1 MSTPPLSKETE
12 KRIELLFHPSEHEL
26 VRSLL
31 LSDCGNNLPGLQSA
45 DSRTMDRFRFAVLK
59 LSEGDLSE
67 LDKALRLANADWR
80 DLLMAAGF
88 GESLTVH
95 ESWLPKARSG

>member
-12 KRIELLFHPSEHEL
+12 KRIELLFPPNEQEL

-31 LSDCGNNLPGLQSA
+31 VSECGNNLPGLQSA
-45 DSRTMDRFRFAVLK
+45 DSTAMDRFRFAVLK
-59 LSEGDLSE
+59 LSDGDLSE
-67 LDKALRLANADWR
+67 LDKALRLASTDWR

-95 ESWLPKARSG
+95 ESWLPRARSG

>member
-1 MSTPPLSKETE
+1 MGTPPLSEETE
-12 KRIELLFHPSEHEL
+12 KRLRILFSASEQEL

-31 LSDCGNNLPGLQSA
+31 VSECGNNLPGLQDA
-45 DSRTMDRFRFAVLK
+45 DSEMMDRFRFAVLK

-67 LDKALRLANADWR
+67 LDKALRLANTDWR

-88 GESLTVH
+88 GESLTAH
-95 ESWLPKARSG
+95 ESWLPERKDV

>member
-1 MSTPPLSKETE
+1 MSAPPLSAETE
-12 KRIELLFHPSEHEL
+12 KRIKILFSSSEQEL

-31 LSDCGNNLPGLQSA
+31 VSECGNNLPGLQDAGSK
-45 DSRTMDRFRFAVLK
+45 TMDRFRFAVLK
-59 LSEGDLSE
+59 LSEGNLSE

-88 GESLTVH
+88 GESLTAH
-95 ESWLPKARSG
+95 ESWLPQRNHG